1 MFRCSECGQEFEIKP
16 DYCDCGNDIFEEV
29 SNVEKVE
36 EPVKIEEKN
45 VVKSEKAEK
54 TEIFTKS
61 KKDIDTPVDI
71 PSLVIFVM
79 CILLS
84 LFVIFFPWT
93 NEKTDVVAEKEKS
106 SNLENNV
113 VIPSIDKI
121 WDSTVNKE
129 VQVVKQETPVQVQ
142 AQQVVEQPLVE
153 KTIPAQKK
161 NEVAKTQIAPVKTQ
175 PKVQVQPKPQQKAQ
189 VKNQPKPVVSST
201 SQQTVKP
208 SQVNVAPKA
217 NPKELANYKFAL
229 NKKIASKINFANVL
243 GDGTC
248 TVVFKIS
255 STGELINRKFSVQSS
270 NGMLNDEVYRAI
282 LSVPIYKAP
291 PASYKGEYLKF
302 VVKFYSDN
310 YEISLN

>member
-1 MFRCSECGQEFEIKP
+1 MFKCSECGQEFEIKP

-29 SNVEKVE
+29 LNVEKID

-45 VVKSEKAEK
+45 AVKSEKAEK

-84 LFVIFFPWT
+84 LFVIFFAWP

-106 SNLENNV
+106 NNSEKNV

-129 VQVVKQETPVQVQ
+129 VQVVKQETPVQTPV
-142 AQQVVEQPLVE
+142 QQVLEQPIVE
-153 KTIPAQKK
+153 KTIPVQKK

-175 PKVQVQPKPQQKAQ
+175 PKAQVQPKPQPKVQ
-189 VKNQPKPVVSST
+189 VKTQSKPVVSSA

-208 SQVNVAPKA
+208 SQVNVVPKA
-217 NPKELANYKFAL
+217 NPKELVNYKFAL
-229 NKKIASKINFANVL
+229 SKKIASKINFANVL

-255 STGELINRKFSVQSS
+255 STGELINRKFAVQSS

-282 LSVPIYKAP
+282 LSVPTYKAP
-291 PASYKGEYLKF
+291 PAAYKGEYLKF